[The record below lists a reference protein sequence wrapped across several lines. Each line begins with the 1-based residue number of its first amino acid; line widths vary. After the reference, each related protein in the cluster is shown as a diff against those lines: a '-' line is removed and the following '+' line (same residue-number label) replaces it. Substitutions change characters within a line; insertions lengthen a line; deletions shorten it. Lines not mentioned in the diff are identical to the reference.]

1 MKYIGLLAGLA
12 ILVACSES
20 DQNKGDVNTEDDTI
34 NEISVDYRSLGDSLT
49 MNAQSTLL
57 GFVSS
62 QIGSNGFE
70 GAVSYCNVH
79 AVGITDSLSNLHGAK
94 ISRVTD
100 KTRNKNNSATD
111 EERAILDFFRS
122 NPNTKDTLVEADGQ
136 KTYYKKI
143 GIGMPTCLKCH
154 GNEEKDIDK
163 KALSVINE
171 KYPDDEAR
179 NYKMGDLRGAWK
191 VVFEN

>member
-20 DQNKGDVNTEDDTI
+20 DHNKDDINVEDETI

-70 GAVSYCNVH
+70 GAVSYCNLH
-79 AVGITDSLSNLHGAK
+79 AVGKTDSLSNLHGAK

-100 KTRNKNNSATD
+100 KARNKKNSATD
-111 EERAILDFFRS
+111 EERSILDFFRS
-122 NPNTKDTLVEADGQ
+122 YPNAKDTLVEVDGQ
-136 KTYYKKI
+136 KTYFKKI

-154 GNEEKDIDK
+154 GNVETDIDK

>member
-1 MKYIGLLAGLA
+1 MKYIGLLAGIV

-20 DQNKGDVNTEDDTI
+20 ERNNGDISNEDDTI

-79 AVGITDSLSNLHGAK
+79 AVGITDSLSNLHGVK

-100 KTRNKNNSATD
+100 KVRNKNNSATD
-111 EERAILDFFRS
+111 QERAILDFFRS
-122 NPNTKDTLVEADGQ
+122 NPNTKDTLMEADGQ

-154 GNEEKDIDK
+154 GNEETDIDK

-179 NYKMGDLRGAWK
+179 NHKMGDLRGAWK
-191 VVFEN
+191 LVFEN